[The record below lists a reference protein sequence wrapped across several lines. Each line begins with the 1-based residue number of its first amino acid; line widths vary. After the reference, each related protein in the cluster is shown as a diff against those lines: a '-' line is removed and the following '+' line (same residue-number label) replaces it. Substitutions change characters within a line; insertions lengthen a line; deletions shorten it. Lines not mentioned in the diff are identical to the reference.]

1 MMLLDRSS
9 ELTQLESALVDCV
22 AGRPR
27 ILVVEGAAGC
37 GKSELLA
44 TVAEQA
50 ATVDATV
57 LRAAGSKAERRLPLG
72 VLRQLAGSAPH
83 TGLPVPP
90 SPPAGPPLMTPMGQF
105 FAALHRQSIGT
116 PVVCCVDDLHHAD
129 PASLTYLKY
138 VVHHARSSRLLLA
151 LSWPLGNEVQD
162 SGFCTELLRH
172 RGFLRIRL
180 ERLSRSAVTRVIART
195 AKPAGHSADVGNLY
209 ETSGGN
215 PLLLRALLEDH
226 RLATPSDGRREAPGA
241 DGAARVAGED
251 LFGKALIAC
260 LVRSG
265 PPALAVS
272 ASLAVLGGDL
282 ATAELAARL
291 LGITVAAVSR
301 QIRALNSAGILDCY
315 RFRHPAAE
323 GLVLDAMGP
332 SARGWLHR
340 RAAPLLHAYG
350 APAPTVARHL
360 LASARAGV
368 PPLDAQWA
376 FAVAHEAAGELL
388 AENKANE
395 SVALLELAHG
405 LCTDRETRTATKL
418 RLAAVT
424 WRLDP
429 AAGEH
434 HLSEPLE
441 ELRAGRL
448 PATQLDALAGQLTAQ
463 GRLAEAAEAAEAR
476 EPVPR
481 PEQRMTTTG
490 RATPGAWFWAAV
502 PEELDDRAAAS
513 DAVRLLRSAVL
524 TDATAG
530 SVAQALWRLIRCG
543 RPQQAVHWCRPLIEE
558 AIRRESPG
566 WRLIFS
572 TLLAEALLLC
582 GDLRDAEAY
591 ALSALRCLPE
601 GDTSLLVWAPTATL
615 IRARTALGRYE
626 AVDWQLGRPVPEA
639 VFTTAYGLFY
649 LRARGQYL
657 LATGRNG
664 PALEDFLRV
673 GSLMRRWALDRPVL
687 LPWRSD
693 AAEALLGLGERDRAE
708 LLLKQQLSTTDGRRP
723 WVRGITLWL
732 REATCGPER
741 RLPLLEQ
748 AVAESRT
755 AGDQLALVRAMT
767 DLGKVLQALCES
779 ARAGSMAKQAHTVAK
794 RCGAEPLC
802 QEILSDRPGSG
813 TAADGM
819 LSASESRV
827 AVLAAQ
833 GCSNR
838 QIAQRLH
845 LTVSTVEQHLTRVY
859 RKLDITRR
867 QDIPADLPQSL
878 VEGS

>member
-1 MMLLDRSS
+1 MTLLDRSS
-9 ELTQLESALVDCV
+9 ELTQLESALADCV

-50 ATVDATV
+50 ATVGAAV
-57 LRAAGSKAERRLPLG
+57 LRAAGSKAERRLPFG
-72 VLRQLAGSAPH
+72 VLRQLAGSSPH
-83 TGLPVPP
+83 TGLLVPP
-90 SPPAGPPLMTPMGQF
+90 SPPADPPSVLPMGQF
-105 FAALHRQSIGT
+105 FAALHRQSIST
-116 PVVCCVDDLHHAD
+116 PVVCCVDDLHHSD

-180 ERLSRSAVTRVIART
+180 ERLSRFAVARVIART
-195 AKPAGHSADVGNLY
+195 AKPTDPGVDVVDLY

-226 RLATPSDGRREAPGA
+226 RLTTPSDGRREASEA
-241 DGAARVAGED
+241 DRAARVASED

-265 PPALAVS
+265 PPALAVA

-282 ATAELAARL
+282 ATAERAARL

-301 QIRALNSAGILDCY
+301 QVRALNSAGILDRY

-388 AENKANE
+388 AEDKANE

-405 LCTDRETRTATKL
+405 LCTDGETRTSTKL

-463 GRLAEAAEAAEAR
+463 GRIAEASEVR
-476 EPVPR
+476 EPTPL
-481 PEQRMTTTG
+481 PEQRVTVTG
-490 RATPGAWFWAAV
+490 RVAPGTWFWAAV
-502 PEELDDRAAAS
+502 PEELDDRTAAS

-530 SVAQALWRLIRCG
+530 HIAQALWRLIRCG

-558 AIRRESPG
+558 AVRREAPG
-566 WRLIFS
+566 WRLMFG

-582 GDLRDAEAY
+582 GDLRDAEAH

-664 PALEDFLRV
+664 PALEDFLRA
-673 GSLMRRWALDRPVL
+673 GSLMRRWAVDRPVL

-708 LLLKQQLSTTDGRRP
+708 LLLKQQLSTADARRP
-723 WVRGITLWL
+723 WVRGVTLRL
-732 REATCGPER
+732 REATRGPER

-755 AGDQLALVRAMT
+755 AGDQLALARSMA
-767 DLGKVLQALCES
+767 DLGGVLLALGES
-779 ARAGSMAKQAHTVAK
+779 VRAGSIAEQARTVAK
-794 RCGAEPLC
+794 RCGAEPLH
-802 QEILSDRPGSG
+802 QEVLSDRPGFG
-813 TAADGM
+813 AAADKM

-827 AVLAAQ
+827 AALAAQ

-845 LTVSTVEQHLTRVY
+845 ITVSTVEQHLTRVY
-859 RKLDITRR
+859 RKLGITRR
-867 QDIPADLPQSL
+867 QDIPADLPQNLMENS
-878 VEGS
+878 